1 MSRTGTLTA
10 ITVYIFMVGTVYQV
24 ALRHL
29 WKPRGLQNIV
39 DELLH
44 SVIPVLVIIFWTL
57 YENKKEVSYSQI
69 PKWAIFPIAYFICI
83 LIRGSITRLYPYP
96 FVNVNEIGLAEAL
109 INSVILLF
117 IFLCIAVLFVF
128 TGKSISKK
136 QTTGTITS

>member
-1 MSRTGTLTA
+1 
-10 ITVYIFMVGTVYQV
+10 
-24 ALRHL
+24 
-29 WKPRGLQNIV
+29 
-39 DELLH
+39 
-44 SVIPVLVIIFWTL
+44 
-57 YENKKEVSYSQI
+57 
-69 PKWAIFPIAYFICI
+69 
-83 LIRGSITRLYPYP
+83 LYPYP